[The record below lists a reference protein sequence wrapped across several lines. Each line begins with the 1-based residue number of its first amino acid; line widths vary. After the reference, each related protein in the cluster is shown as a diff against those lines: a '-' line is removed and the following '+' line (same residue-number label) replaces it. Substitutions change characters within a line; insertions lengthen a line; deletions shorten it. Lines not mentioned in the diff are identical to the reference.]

1 MSGESTRLD
10 IYIAETEF
18 FDKVLASDISKLPIG
33 SHVVEIGAGIGL
45 LALNLAARGYQVT
58 AFEPEASGF
67 TEMHSMRETVLSNWV
82 GKVPTVNF
90 VDKYIDTA
98 TKLERTADY
107 LFAIN
112 VIEHVPRI

>member
-1 MSGESTRLD
+1 MSLQT
-10 IYIAETEF
+10 YITEAEF